1 MVAQGA
7 LHHKSKC
14 IAALLF
20 LSMGVFSADA
30 LAGGF
35 AIHEQSA
42 EFQGASFAGVAAGGT
57 SLSGMFWNPAVVT
70 LNPGGWRSD
79 LNASLILPY
88 ARARNQRTA
97 AGTQPSGF
105 TFDSG
110 DIAKDAVVPASYN
123 TYRLNDRIW
132 LGLAINSPFG
142 LKTHNRETSL
152 AAQYGS
158 KSKILTLNINP
169 VIGYRVNDML
179 ALAAGLQ
186 IGYMKGDLSNHLAGT
201 LIAHVKGDDWGVGFT
216 AGLLFTPFNGTR
228 IGLGYRSRIKHTLKG
243 NYYTASTTPPSTVSA
258 RVKHT
263 LPDIASLSIRQD
275 VTENFRLLGT
285 VEWTNWSLLKDFTI
299 QLPGGAT
306 VSNTYDWKDG
316 WLFAAG
322 AEYDYS
328 DALTFRLGYAYEISP
343 VTNTHRGT
351 RVPDNDRHWL
361 SVGASWKADDWLTLH
376 VGYSH
381 LFVKDGDVSI
391 APPVTG
397 LRATYKNHVNIIAIS
412 ATVDTS
418 LFFSRIGSG
427 G

>member
-1 MVAQGA
+1 MVATGA
-7 LHHKSKC
+7 LHHKGKC

-57 SLSGMFWNPAVVT
+57 GFSGMFWNPAVVT

-79 LNASLILPY
+79 LNASAIIPY
-88 ARARNQRTA
+88 ANARGQRTA
-97 AGTQPSGF
+97 AGAQPPGF
-105 TFDSG
+105 TYNSG
-110 DIAKDAVVPASYN
+110 DIAKNALVTASYD
-123 TYRLNDRIW
+123 TYRFNDRIW
-132 LGLAINSPFG
+132 FGLAVTSPFG
-142 LKTHNRETSL
+142 LKTHNPETTL

-158 KSKILTLNINP
+158 KSKILTVNINP

-179 ALAAGLQ
+179 AVAAGLQ
-186 IGYMKGDLSNHLAGT
+186 IGYMKGDLSTHFNGGQL
-201 LIAHVKGDDWGVGFT
+201 LSHVKGDDWGVGFT
-216 AGLLFTPFNGTR
+216 AGLLFTPFDGTR
-228 IGLGYRSRIKHTLKG
+228 IGIGYRSRIKHTLKG
-243 NYYTASTTPPSTVSA
+243 HYSKVGLGTVSA

-263 LPDIASLSIRQD
+263 LPDIATFSIRQD
-275 VTENFRLLGT
+275 VTDNLRLLGT
-285 VEWTNWSLLKDFTI
+285 VEWTNWSLLEDFTVRYS
-299 QLPGGAT
+299 GGQDST
-306 VSNTYDWKDG
+306 RYDWKDG

-343 VTNTHRGT
+343 VTDAHRGT

-361 SVGASWKADDWLTLH
+361 SVGASWKPDDWLTLH

-381 LFVKDGDVSI
+381 LFVKDGRVAI
-391 APPVTG
+391 ASTPPRTG
-397 LRATYKNHVNIIAIS
+397 LRATYKNHVNIIAVS

>member
-1 MVAQGA
+1 MVATGA
-7 LHHKSKC
+7 LHHKGKC

-20 LSMGVFSADA
+20 LSMGVFSANA

-57 SLSGMFWNPAVVT
+57 GFSGMFWNPAVVT

-79 LNASLILPY
+79 LNASAIIPY
-88 ARARNQRTA
+88 ANARGQRTA
-97 AGTQPSGF
+97 AGTQPPTF
-105 TFDSG
+105 TYNSG
-110 DIAKDAVVPASYN
+110 DIAKNALVTASYD
-123 TYRLNDRIW
+123 TYRFNDRIW
-132 LGLAINSPFG
+132 FGLAVTSPFG
-142 LKTHNRETSL
+142 LKTHNPETTL

-158 KSKILTLNINP
+158 KSKILTVNINP

-179 ALAAGLQ
+179 AVAAGLQ
-186 IGYMKGDLSNHLAGT
+186 IGYMKGDLSTHFNGGQL
-201 LIAHVKGDDWGVGFT
+201 LSHVKGDDWGVGFT
-216 AGLLFTPFNGTR
+216 AGLLFTPFDGTR
-228 IGLGYRSRIKHTLKG
+228 IGIGYRSRIKHTLKG
-243 NYYTASTTPPSTVSA
+243 HYSKVGLGTVSA

-263 LPDIASLSIRQD
+263 LPDIATFSIRQD
-275 VTENFRLLGT
+275 VTDNLRLLGT
-285 VEWTNWSLLKDFTI
+285 VEWTNWSLLEDFTVRYSGN
-299 QLPGGAT
+299 QDST
-306 VSNTYDWKDG
+306 RYDWKDG

-343 VTNTHRGT
+343 VTDAHRGT

-381 LFVKDGDVSI
+381 LFVKDGRVAIDSSH
-391 APPVTG
+391 PRTG
-397 LRATYKNHVNIIAIS
+397 LRATYKNHVNIIAVS